1 MPILRRPD
9 PEHEHGPARAAPRG
23 GHWSTRLAW
32 LTLVGGVALVIT
44 RVGVA
49 TVVQVH
55 GDGMAPTLLDGD
67 HVMLVRASAAVER
80 GDVVVYAP
88 GAVVPLV
95 PPEPEIA
102 QADDPRS
109 DNGGGE
115 ELPDVRDEP
124 SRDLRNTAVIDP
136 DELEDNWAKVQA
148 RSDGLA
154 TYEAPT
160 LRVGRVV
167 AVPGDRVAFHVP
179 GAALGLAI
187 DGAPLLQK
195 VGEPLRLALRDA
207 DDPEGPVGAPRMR
220 ATAYET
226 TDERR
231 YQVLVAVEEPAEP
244 WPGLGLPPAE
254 AGPVELKAP
263 GYLVVADNREDGAC
277 CDSRAVGWVPAE
289 AIRGRVLVR
298 LTGNAAAA
306 PDLDPKARGLQW
318 KP

>member
-1 MPILRRPD
+1 MLRRR
-9 PEHEHGPARAAPRG
+9 PEFEEPAPVARTGRS
-23 GHWSTRLAW
+23 WSTRLAW
-32 LTLVGGVALVIT
+32 LTLVGGVALVVT

-67 HVMLVRASAAVER
+67 HVMLMRGRSAVEP
-80 GDVVVYAP
+80 GDVVVYDP
-88 GAVVPLV
+88 GAGGPGPLG
-95 PPEPEIA
+95 EPRMAE
-102 QADDPRS
+102 ADDPRS
-109 DNGGGE
+109 DNAEGE

-124 SRDLRNTAVIDP
+124 DRNLRNTAVIDP
-136 DELEDNWAKVQA
+136 EQLEDNWERVQS

-160 LRVGRVV
+160 LRVGRVL

-179 GAALGLAI
+179 NAALGLAI
-187 DGAPLLQK
+187 EGQPLVHK
-195 VGEPLRLALRDA
+195 DAEPLRLALRDA
-207 DDPEGPVGAPRMR
+207 DDPEAPAGPARMR

-226 TDERR
+226 TDARR
-231 YQVLVAVEEPAEP
+231 YRVLVPVDSPLDA

-254 AGPVELKAP
+254 DGPVELEAP
-263 GYLVVADNREDGAC
+263 GYLVVADNRDDGAC
-277 CDSRAVGWVPAE
+277 CDSRAVGWIPAE

-298 LTGNAAAA
+298 LTGSSKAA
-306 PDLDPKARGLQW
+306 PDLAQDARGLQW